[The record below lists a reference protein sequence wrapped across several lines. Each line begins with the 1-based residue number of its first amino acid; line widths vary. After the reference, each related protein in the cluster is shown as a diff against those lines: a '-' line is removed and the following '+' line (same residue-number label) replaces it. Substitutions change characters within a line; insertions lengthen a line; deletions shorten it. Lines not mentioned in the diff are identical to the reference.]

1 MVLFSEDHIQ
11 ETRRRGRIEVICG
24 SMFSGK
30 TEELIRRMKRAKFAR
45 QRVEIFKPAIDT
57 RYSEGD
63 VVSHD
68 SNTISSTPIDSS
80 ASILLFTSEIDV
92 VGIDEAQFF
101 DSGLIDV
108 CNQLANNGV
117 RVIIAGLDM
126 DFKGIPFGPMPAL
139 CAIADEVSKVHAI
152 CVKCGQLASFSHRTV
167 KNDKQVLLGETAEYE
182 PLCRECLTIIGT
194 AHVSANSVEEVK
206 NTIYEQH
213 PEIVA
218 IELDRG
224 RYTRLKNEMMG
235 IEEDDTISV
244 SKIIKEEKVG
254 LFLATTILSYFQS
267 KIGEDVDVKPGSE
280 MIGAIEAAEDLEIP
294 IALIDREINTTLQRA
309 LNKMGFV
316 EKLKFAFSLLT
327 SIFSSDEEDEIDI
340 EELKNPDNLDEL
352 MEFFKDESP
361 KVYEVLVQE
370 RDAYLAGNLLR
381 IPQDHVIAVVG
392 AGHKPG
398 INRYLDNPETIP
410 PLSQLEITKEKKGIP
425 WFKVI
430 LALIP
435 ILFVVIF
442 FLAYISGINITWNLY
457 DFIIIS
463 MIMGFIGSILSGS
476 KIQSAV
482 VGGLVAPLTII
493 HPLLAAGWFSGL
505 VEAKY
510 RKVRKRDM
518 ANLTKIESLKD
529 LWHNNIVRIL
539 LVVVGTNLGVSL
551 ATLVILPSQVFIPL
565 FMKIFGG

>member
-1 MVLFSEDHIQ
+1 
-11 ETRRRGRIEVICG
+11 
-24 SMFSGK
+24 MFFLK
-30 TEELIRRMKRAKFAR
+30 
-45 QRVEIFKPAIDT
+45 
-57 RYSEGD
+57 
-63 VVSHD
+63 
-68 SNTISSTPIDSS
+68 
-80 ASILLFTSEIDV
+80 
-92 VGIDEAQFF
+92 
-101 DSGLIDV
+101 
-108 CNQLANNGV
+108 
-117 RVIIAGLDM
+117 
-126 DFKGIPFGPMPAL
+126 
-139 CAIADEVSKVHAI
+139 
-152 CVKCGQLASFSHRTV
+152 
-167 KNDKQVLLGETAEYE
+167 
-182 PLCRECLTIIGT
+182 RECLTIIGT

-206 NTIYEQH
+206 NAIYEQH
-213 PEIVA
+213 PEVVA
-218 IELDRG
+218 IELDRE

-235 IEEDDTISV
+235 IKEDDTISV

-280 MIGAIEAAEDLEIP
+280 MIGAIEAAEDLNIP
-294 IALIDREINTTLQRA
+294 IALIDRQINTTLQRA
-309 LNKMGFV
+309 LNKMGFK
-316 EKLKFAFSLLT
+316 EKFKFAFSLLT
-327 SIFSSDEEDEIDI
+327 SIFSKGDEEEFDI
-340 EELKNPDNLDEL
+340 EELKNPENLDEV

-370 RDAYLAGNLLR
+370 RDAYLAGNILK

-410 PLSQLEITKEKKGIP
+410 PLSQLEVIKEKNGIP

-435 ILFVVIF
+435 ILFIVIF
-442 FLAYISGINITWNLY
+442 FLAYISGINITWNIY

-463 MIMGFIGSILSGS
+463 IVMGFIGSILSGS
-476 KIQSAV
+476 KIQSAI

-510 RKVRKRDM
+510 RKVRKRDI
-518 ANLTKIESLKD
+518 ANLSKIEGIKD
-529 LWHNNIVRIL
+529 LWNNNIVRIL
-539 LVVVGTNLGVSL
+539 LVVVGTNLGVSI